1 MNMYN
6 CVIIDDEAGAR
17 ELLSNFLH
25 RFFPDFHVVGEG
37 GSVVEAVDLIDRH
50 KPQLVFLDIELPL
63 GTGFDVLDNVSWHD
77 FRVIFISAYNQYA
90 IDAFRISAVDYLLKP
105 LKLKELREALA
116 RFEERLLP
124 ELSAVPVQ
132 QLSEVIRNHGHNNDK
147 IVLPTLNGFEV
158 LTASEIIRCEADRN
172 YTKFIL
178 DSGRVILV
186 SKTMKEF
193 ENTLSTQGFFR
204 IHQSYIVNLNKIKR
218 YFKGQGGEVEMT
230 DGAMIPVSR
239 FKKDD
244 FIRLFTDNL

>member
-1 MNMYN
+1 MYN
-6 CVIIDDEAGAR
+6 CIIIDDEAGAR
-17 ELLSNFLH
+17 ELLSNFLQ
-25 RFFPDFHVVGEG
+25 RFFPDFHVAGQG
-37 GSVVEAVDLIDRH
+37 GSVAEAVDLIDRV

-63 GTGFDVLDNVSWHD
+63 GTGFDVLDKVSFHG

-105 LKLKELREALA
+105 LKLKELREALS

-124 ELSAVPVQ
+124 ELSAIPAQ
-132 QLSEVIRNHGHNNDK
+132 QISEAIKTHEHSSNK

-158 LTASEIIRCEADRN
+158 LMASEIIRCEADRN
-172 YTKFIL
+172 YTRFIL

-193 ENTLSTQGFFR
+193 ENSLSSQGFFR

-218 YFKGQGGEVEMT
+218 YFKGQGGEVEMS
-230 DGAMIPVSR
+230 DGALIPVSR
-239 FKKDD
+239 FKKDE

>member
-1 MNMYN
+1 MYN

-17 ELLSNFLH
+17 ELLSNFLQ
-25 RFFPDFHVVGEG
+25 RFFTDFKVVGQG
-37 GSVVEAVDLIDRH
+37 ASVAEAIDLIDQQ
-50 KPQLVFLDIELPL
+50 KPHLVFLDIELPL
-63 GTGFDVLDNVSWHD
+63 GTGFDVLDKVSWHG

-90 IDAFRISAVDYLLKP
+90 IDAFRISAIDYLLKP

-124 ELSAVPVQ
+124 ELSAIPAK
-132 QLSEVIRNHGHNNDK
+132 QLSDAIKTHEHNTNK

-158 LTASEIIRCEADRN
+158 LMASEIIRCEADRN
-172 YTKFIL
+172 YTRFIL
-178 DSGRVILV
+178 DTGRVILV

-193 ENTLSTQGFFR
+193 EQSLSSQGFFR

-218 YFKGQGGEVEMT
+218 YFKGQGGEVEMS
-230 DGAMIPVSR
+230 DGALIPVSR
-239 FKKDD
+239 FKKDE